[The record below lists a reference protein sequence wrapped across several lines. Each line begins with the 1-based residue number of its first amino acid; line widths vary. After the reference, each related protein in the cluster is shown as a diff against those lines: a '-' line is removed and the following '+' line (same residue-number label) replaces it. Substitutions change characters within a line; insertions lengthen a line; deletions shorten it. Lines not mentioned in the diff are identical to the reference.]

1 MALEAIAFAM
11 LIISILFCGAEK
23 KNLLHSLFSHLII

>member
-23 KNLLHSLFSHLII
+23 RKPFTRHLII

>member
-23 KNLLHSLFSHLII
+23 KNPPSLTI

>member
-23 KNLLHSLFSHLII
+23 RNPFTHHLIT